1 LRMRRHSHLTA
12 RLHPKWVGGRDGYRY
27 SVICRGELIVDRSR
41 DPECDA
47 ARALLAR
54 GITGKL
60 TLLDGKTGKPR
71 IIVDIE
77 KCAGLTVKEG
87 PLRFAPYE
95 GRPNSSHSPERGSG
109 GLLEGLA
116 STGQ

>member
-1 LRMRRHSHLTA
+1 MNAIPLTA

-77 KCAGLTVKEG
+77 KAAKVRVSEESRDG
-87 PLRFAPYE
+87 LRFRPVDPADSSYSPVETAPVKVRAK
-95 GRPNSSHSPERGSG
+95 G
-109 GLLEGLA
+109 
-116 STGQ
+116 